1 MGATLT
7 LPLLDAMIPSMT
19 ALLHGPKHRKLSM
32 LFQDL
37 IALAA

>member
-1 MGATLT
+1 MMGKQFLAA
-7 LPLLDAMIPSMT
+7 LP
-19 ALLHGPKHRKLSM
+19 HGPKHRKLSM